1 LPAAGQ
7 GALGIEVRA
16 DRQDL
21 IDALALLAH
30 QPTWLAVTAE
40 RTVSRAIGG
49 SCSMPLAAF
58 TRGPTADCMRLDAA
72 WGDPGSVGPD
82 AVPSAEPKLTTPLV
96 RVQHHALVRD
106 FAEAQALGE
115 HVAALLRAGGAV
127 WATNAS
133 LDTSSN
139 AST

>member
-1 LPAAGQ
+1 
-7 GALGIEVRA
+7 
-16 DRQDL
+16 L

-40 RTVSRAIGG
+40 RTVSRAMGG

-58 TRGPTADCMRLDAA
+58 TRGLSTDSLLLEAV
-72 WGDPGSVGPD
+72 WGDPGDAGPD
-82 AVPSAEPKLTTPLV
+82 AILSAVPTVVAPLV
-96 RVQHHALVRD
+96 RVQHEALVRD

-127 WATNAS
+127 WA
-133 LDTSSN
+133 SN
-139 AST
+139 AGSDASA